1 MTAIVFNCAYN
12 GLSII
17 QELGRRGVD
26 VHALDSFRNIGTTS
40 TYATYHS
47 CPNPTMD
54 EEGFIEYLLEIAPEF
69 DDTPVLIPTN
79 DHWAAAVAR
88 HRERLE
94 QHYHPCVAD
103 AQTVELLLNKDS
115 FGEWGVEQGH
125 PVPRSWEGNNIDEIP
140 DDAFPVA
147 AKPSDATGV
156 PDMMFDSKV
165 ALLYNK
171 LFGSENGKELSKAEK
186 NTIEAL
192 SEIRLKVLESRSELN
207 QFAAEYSEVLEH
219 FVVQEYVR
227 GMSDQMYTVG
237 VYANEGEI
245 KGLFTGRKVRGY
257 PPDVGDC
264 KVGQAESVPDHLIDT
279 AESIC
284 AELNYH
290 GIAEFEFKRD
300 EKTGEYYL
308 IEINPR
314 SWSWIGITP
323 ACGVSLPWM
332 AYADLAEIEQIEFT
346 RSSVEDGTVIWAK
359 VFEDVL
365 NSLYFYRRSHQ
376 EWATDPISW
385 WKSINTERLVI
396 SELARDD
403 LFPTCYALLLVI
415 RRLFISMKEN
425 VTDHQ

>member
-40 TYATYHS
+40 KYATYHS
-47 CPNPTMD
+47 CPNPTTD
-54 EEGFIEYLLEIAPEF
+54 EEGFIEFLLEIAPEF

-88 HRERLE
+88 HRDRLAK
-94 QHYHPCVAD
+94 HYHPCVAD
-103 AQTVELLLNKDS
+103 AQTVDLLLNKDA
-115 FGEWGVEQGH
+115 FGEWALEQGH
-125 PVPRSWEGNNIDEIP
+125 PVPRSWAGSEVGEIP

-156 PDMMFDSKV
+156 PDMMFDSKI

-171 LFGSENGKELSKAEK
+171 LFGSESEEELTE
-186 NTIEAL
+186 TERDVVEAL
-192 SEIRLKVLESRSELN
+192 SEIRLEVLESRAELDR
-207 QFAAEYSEVLEH
+207 FVTEYDDVLEH
-219 FVVQEYVR
+219 FVIQEYVR

-237 VYANEGEI
+237 VYANEGTI

-264 KVGQAESVPDHLIDT
+264 KVGQAQSVPDHLINSV
-279 AESIC
+279 ESMC
-284 AELNYH
+284 DELGYH

-300 EKTGEYYL
+300 AETGEYYL

-332 AYADLAEIEQIEFT
+332 SYADLAGVEQIEFAK
-346 RSSVEDGTVIWAK
+346 SSVADGSVTWAK
-359 VFEDVL
+359 VFEDAL
-365 NSLYFYRRSHQ
+365 NCLYFYHQSHK
-376 EWATDPISW
+376 EWAMDPKSW
-385 WKSINTERLVI
+385 WNSVNTDKLVI
-396 SELARDD
+396 SELSRDD
-403 LFPTCYALLLVI
+403 PFPACYALLLVV
-415 RRLFISMKEN
+415 RRLLIAMKQG
-425 VTDHQ
+425 VGSRL